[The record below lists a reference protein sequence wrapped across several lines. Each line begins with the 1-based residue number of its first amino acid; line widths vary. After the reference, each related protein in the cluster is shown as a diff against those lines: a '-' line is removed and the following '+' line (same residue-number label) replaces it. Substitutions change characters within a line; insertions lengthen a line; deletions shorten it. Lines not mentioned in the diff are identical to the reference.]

1 MEEKIRRSFVF
12 AGRVQGVGFRYRAF
26 HAAQQFGLTGW
37 VRNSFDGTVLM
48 EAQGQEEMIDRM
60 LLCLEYG
67 RYVRI
72 DHIDVKKLPVK
83 EEERGFRILD

>member
-1 MEEKIRRSFVF
+1 MEEKIRRSIIFE
-12 AGRVQGVGFRYRAF
+12 GRVQGVGFRYRAH

-37 VRNSFDGTVLM
+37 VRNSYDGTVVM
-48 EAQGQEEMIDRM
+48 EVQGHKELIDRM

-72 DHIDVKKLPVK
+72 DHMDVKKLPVK
-83 EEERGFRILD
+83 EEEKGFRILE